1 VKLLLSIWLT
11 FLILLISSWGN
22 TGNLAFAQN
31 LNFED
36 SCLVRFPAENLA
48 VIPETGEEN
57 LGFLSTCIETPT
69 VSVETIDPHAA
80 IIHPIILSDRIEVT
94 VSIPQ
99 QPSHHYTTLI
109 PQSEVEATINQMRQ
123 SMRQTSFA
131 GERLEVAQR
140 IYTWLLADAAPELD
154 HSSITT
160 LVFILDNSLCSLP
173 MAALHNGQKYLIQ
186 KYQIVI
192 NPSKKISPSQPI
204 QTVAS
209 SYSQAIIAG
218 ISKPNQEFDPL
229 PGVEKEIIQ
238 ISRKIPATVLL
249 DENFTLENLRKQLE
263 NNAFSILH
271 LATHA
276 QFGSHIEDT
285 FILAWNQKI
294 HAQQLIHLLA
304 EKHLHTSPIDLLVL
318 SACQTAKGDSQTTL
332 GLAGIANRSGVRS
345 TLASL
350 WTVNDISTARFMDEF
365 YYQLLSKKNTKAA
378 ALRQAQLH
386 LLQQTEFEHPYH
398 WAPFI
403 IVGNWL

>member
-1 VKLLLSIWLT
+1 M
-11 FLILLISSWGN
+11 LLISSFGN
-22 TGNLAFAQN
+22 ATNLAFAQN

-36 SCLVRFPAENLA
+36 GCLVEFSLENLA
-48 VIPETGEEN
+48 VTPEVSAESTG
-57 LGFLSTCIETPT
+57 FFPSCRTIPT

-80 IIHPIILSDRIEVT
+80 IIHPIILSDRLEVT

-99 QPSHHYTTLI
+99 QPLHQYVTSI

-123 SMRQTSFA
+123 SMRQTSFT

-140 IYTWLLADAAPELD
+140 IYTWLVADAAPDLA

-173 MAALHNGQKYLIQ
+173 MAALHDGQKYLIQ

-192 NPSKKISPSQPI
+192 NPQTKIYSSQPI
-204 QTVAS
+204 QTLVS
-209 SYSQAIIAG
+209 SHPQAIIAG

-238 ISRKIPATVLL
+238 ISHKIPATILL
-249 DENFTLENLRKQLE
+249 NENFTLENLRKQLQ
-263 NNAFSILH
+263 NNSFSILH

-294 HAQQLIHLLA
+294 HAQQLAHLLG
-304 EKHLHTSPIDLLVL
+304 EKHLQTSPIDLLVL

-332 GLAGIANRSGVRS
+332 GLAGVATRSGVRS

-350 WTVNDISTARFMDEF
+350 WTVNDTSTVRFMDEF
-365 YYQLLSKKNTKAA
+365 YYQLLSKKITKAA

-386 LLQQTEFEHPYH
+386 LLQQTEFEHPYY